1 MEQFYGWGQGMY
13 GYFKPNVQLVNLATP
28 AESSLTFLGSSQ
40 RDTLVLLKP
49 DLVLVQFGLQ
59 DDLDIPG
66 LSTSLEEYEANLKI
80 IVEMIREFRGT
91 PILVTPLLP
100 GYFDL
105 SGKVMPFLKDR
116 SAVVRK
122 VSEELQ
128 TYLIDLNQLSEDYF
142 NKLGPTASAPL
153 TWSEINRTHYTLAGA
168 KVIAGI
174 VVKALPAV
182 LSAQVANIPAIK

>member
-1 MEQFYGWGQGMY
+1 
-13 GYFKPNVQLVNLATP
+13 
-28 AESSLTFLGSSQ
+28 
-40 RDTLVLLKP
+40 
-49 DLVLVQFGLQ
+49 
-59 DDLDIPG
+59 LDIPG

-142 NKLGPTASAPL
+142 NQIGPAEGARL
-153 TWSEINRTHYTLAGA
+153 TWSATNKTHFSLAGA
-168 KVIAGI
+168 QVIAGI
-174 VVKALPAV
+174 VLNALPSV
-182 LSAQVANIPAIK
+182 LSAQIAKKPIQQ

>member
-1 MEQFYGWGQGMY
+1 SPDAKNWLDLSDHASGSFTYWIDPTVHRESFFRLRTWTTEHFPVTLVILGDSTVADFSSNMEQFYGWGQGMY

-116 SAVVRK
+116 SAV
-122 VSEELQ
+122 
-128 TYLIDLNQLSEDYF
+128 
-142 NKLGPTASAPL
+142 
-153 TWSEINRTHYTLAGA
+153 
-168 KVIAGI
+168 
-174 VVKALPAV
+174 
-182 LSAQVANIPAIK
+182 